1 MPLHIFIENMVS
13 YQKGMKMARDTQ
25 VICRNV
31 FKNNGG
37 VREKEYTQKWIE
49 LIRQK
54 EKNQT
59 ITIQRQI

>member
-1 MPLHIFIENMVS
+1 
-13 YQKGMKMARDTQ
+13 MARDTQ

-59 ITIQRQI
+59 TTIQRQI